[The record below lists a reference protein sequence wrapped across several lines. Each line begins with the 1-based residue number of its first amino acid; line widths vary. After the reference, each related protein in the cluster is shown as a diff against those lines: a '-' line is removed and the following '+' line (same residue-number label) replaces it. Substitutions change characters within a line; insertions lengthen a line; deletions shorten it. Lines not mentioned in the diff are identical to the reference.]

1 MMAQEANRTDLQ
13 RDFIVLMLDAG
24 LDLVHTNVEGF
35 SLLGVVLAHFMKH
48 PERYV
53 LEITESIL
61 RHGASTDLAFRH
73 MDADELLAGFQ
84 NRQPELLENED
95 FCTLVQLIVGVYA
108 AGGTWTDYRRQSRKD
123 VLRLRIL
130 VLRGRARTRRRATGA
145 SDPVVARVLR
155 LPNEMCWHVLKFWR
169 ATSAATGEV
178 I

>member
-1 MMAQEANRTDLQ
+1 M
-13 RDFIVLMLDAG
+13 MLDAG
-24 LDLVHTNVEGF
+24 LDLVNTNVEGF

-84 NRQPELLENED
+84 KRQPELWENED
-95 FCTLVQLIVGVYA
+95 FCVLVQLIFGVHA
-108 AGGTWTDYRRQSRKD
+108 AGGKWSDYRRQSRKD
-123 VLRLRIL
+123 VLRLRSL
-130 VLRGRARTRRRATGA
+130 VLRGRARSRRRATA
-145 SDPVVARVLR
+145 AADPVVAHVLR
-155 LPNEMCWHVLKFWR
+155 LPNELCWQVLNFWR
-169 ATSAATGEV
+169 ATSDATGEV

>member
-1 MMAQEANRTDLQ
+1 M
-13 RDFIVLMLDAG
+13 MLDAG
-24 LDLVHTNVEGF
+24 LDLVNTNVEGF
-35 SLLGVVLAHFMKH
+35 SLLGVILAHFMKH

-84 NRQPELLENED
+84 KRQPELWENED
-95 FCTLVQLIVGVYA
+95 FCVLVQLIFGVHA
-108 AGGTWTDYRRQSRKD
+108 AGGKWSDYRRQSRKD
-123 VLRLRIL
+123 VLRLRSL
-130 VLRGRARTRRRATGA
+130 VLRGRARSRRRATA
-145 SDPVVARVLR
+145 AADPVVARVLR
-155 LPNEMCWHVLKFWR
+155 LPNEMCWHVLQFWR

>member
-1 MMAQEANRTDLQ
+1 
-13 RDFIVLMLDAG
+13 
-24 LDLVHTNVEGF
+24 
-35 SLLGVVLAHFMKH
+35 MKH

-84 NRQPELLENED
+84 NRQPELRHNED
-95 FCTLVQLIVGVYA
+95 FCVLVQLIFGVHA

-123 VLRLRIL
+123 VLRLRSL
-130 VLRGRARTRRRATGA
+130 VLRDRARSRRRATGA

-155 LPNEMCWHVLKFWR
+155 LPNELCWHVLQFWR
-169 ATSAATGEV
+169 ATCGATGEV